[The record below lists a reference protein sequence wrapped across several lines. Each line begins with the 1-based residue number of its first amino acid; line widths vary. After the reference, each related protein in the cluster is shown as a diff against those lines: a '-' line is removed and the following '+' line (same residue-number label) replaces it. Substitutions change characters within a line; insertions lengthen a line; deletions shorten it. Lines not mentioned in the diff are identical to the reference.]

1 MPLSQ
6 RDQVTLLKDILNN
19 HQSDCCG
26 SITEC
31 QQVERLVT
39 SLLTNGEVNEQLIPI
54 LNEIQ
59 KYSHGGQSS
68 GDLNTHISSHQQQ
81 LSEWVSNIDTLT

>member
-6 RDQVTLLKDILNN
+6 QDQLTLLKDILRN

-26 SITEC
+26 SVSEC
-31 QQVERLVT
+31 EQVERLVT
-39 SLLTNGEVNEQLIPI
+39 SLLSNGEVNEQFIPI

-59 KYSHGGQSS
+59 KYSHGGASAS
-68 GDLNTHISSHQQQ
+68 DLETHITSHQTQ
-81 LSEWVSNIDTLT
+81 LSEWVTNMDSFS